1 MVEVVENRVE
11 SLKTHLL
18 KSSSHFGGAKF
29 FRLINEFAEEE
40 KLELFGDKR
49 VLNKIYKLENYDAIT
64 AVFRLAP
71 ASIQDLMWENNS
83 TQKIL
88 LGMEKISD
96 EYLFELKKRKK
107 FFLAN
112 EPDRKKYVGKFY
124 YGPNKL
130 RALQVLLRYV
140 KSDKIFDQLSYN
152 KYFHM
157 ILLWCDKV
165 PDSFYGVIDVKKTFE
180 QLVKSDVYKICD
192 KYSKQSFVQQ
202 ANNNYSQILIPPD
215 TNLLYGESQFKT
227 RVSFH
232 YDREKTLATML
243 GNKLFALAKKNMKL
257 DISAKELKKLCLAE
271 INVLKSDE
279 GNVVD
284 QELVNKVL
292 DDVIEDAFADG
303 TIFSEKYLNLSSLE
317 YKVQCT
323 MFKMIVNKSIGNP
336 QYEEKLLNYLYSLLF
351 NNEYNELEKK
361 ALMISL
367 KNSLIYADEDTLKY
381 LFINTSDLKSM
392 FFLRFNLTSRYMN
405 YLEGISVQQLMR
417 INVKH
422 INRIV
427 EMLYDADNDELSDSY
442 SKAIKL
448 YLIFGLERTVELLN
462 GTYPVNKRFLDN
474 VSRLNVTKTE
484 MKIEGK
490 KYLPVVHEEFTRF
503 MFNPYNIDAIF
514 DEETAISATWYYL
527 YNNFDSIK
535 NLCKGHITLGQ
546 AETILKEQVN
556 TVRYDLDPDCYRLE
570 NILYEAGLGNKTH
583 GSNEVVYDEMSRI
596 HKEQIKR
603 ITSTIPYVKGKLD
616 NGWSYEVMR
625 YDAVVAYVLGY
636 RANCCIRVKDLAHN
650 HLLHALLSPNGRILL
665 TYKPDGT
672 IASFSPLKRN
682 GELLIANSIERIEKA
697 EGASGAVVTT
707 FLAGMK
713 EICRVSKENEKGNYL
728 KVATIGAGAFSK
740 PIGEPWPSKIPTP
753 TILEK
758 DDVVYKDTDIYHR
771 KLNVVYKEGNVN
783 LGTLKYGKIEH
794 KYYDPRKEIL
804 ASLYRRDEVILQR
817 KIIRIIDSIRY
828 RKWQEEGNSE
838 KKFEKTRLSYFKA
851 LFCNEDWYIIVDCGN
866 RVHYECIEDDP
877 RALKEMN
884 VVLSTLE
891 EYLQK
896 DNVESYVLTL
906 TEKKTK

>member
-232 YDREKTLATML
+232 YEREKTLATML

-284 QELVNKVL
+284 QELINKVL
-292 DDVIEDAFADG
+292 DDVIEDAFVDG
-303 TIFSEKYLNLSSLE
+303 TIFSEKYLNLSNLE

-323 MFKMIVNKSIGNP
+323 MFKMIVSKSIGNS
-336 QYEEKLLNYLYSLLF
+336 QYEEKLLIIGGR
-351 NNEYNELEKK
+351 K
-361 ALMISL
+361 
-367 KNSLIYADEDTLKY
+367 
-381 LFINTSDLKSM
+381 
-392 FFLRFNLTSRYMN
+392 
-405 YLEGISVQQLMR
+405 
-417 INVKH
+417 
-422 INRIV
+422 
-427 EMLYDADNDELSDSY
+427 
-442 SKAIKL
+442 
-448 YLIFGLERTVELLN
+448 
-462 GTYPVNKRFLDN
+462 
-474 VSRLNVTKTE
+474 
-484 MKIEGK
+484 
-490 KYLPVVHEEFTRF
+490 
-503 MFNPYNIDAIF
+503 
-514 DEETAISATWYYL
+514 
-527 YNNFDSIK
+527 
-535 NLCKGHITLGQ
+535 
-546 AETILKEQVN
+546 
-556 TVRYDLDPDCYRLE
+556 CY
-570 NILYEAGLGNKTH
+570 T
-583 GSNEVVYDEMSRI
+583 
-596 HKEQIKR
+596 
-603 ITSTIPYVKGKLD
+603 
-616 NGWSYEVMR
+616 
-625 YDAVVAYVLGY
+625 
-636 RANCCIRVKDLAHN
+636 
-650 HLLHALLSPNGRILL
+650 
-665 TYKPDGT
+665 
-672 IASFSPLKRN
+672 
-682 GELLIANSIERIEKA
+682 
-697 EGASGAVVTT
+697 
-707 FLAGMK
+707 
-713 EICRVSKENEKGNYL
+713 
-728 KVATIGAGAFSK
+728 
-740 PIGEPWPSKIPTP
+740 
-753 TILEK
+753 
-758 DDVVYKDTDIYHR
+758 
-771 KLNVVYKEGNVN
+771 
-783 LGTLKYGKIEH
+783 
-794 KYYDPRKEIL
+794 
-804 ASLYRRDEVILQR
+804 
-817 KIIRIIDSIRY
+817 
-828 RKWQEEGNSE
+828 
-838 KKFEKTRLSYFKA
+838 
-851 LFCNEDWYIIVDCGN
+851 
-866 RVHYECIEDDP
+866 
-877 RALKEMN
+877 
-884 VVLSTLE
+884 
-891 EYLQK
+891 
-896 DNVESYVLTL
+896 
-906 TEKKTK
+906 